1 MQAAELIERF
11 VRSSKRMKKC
21 SAQAMSKIDLTFG
34 QVEILHYLFENMDRK
49 VTQKDIETEF
59 GLSHATINGFVQRL
73 ETKGLLV
80 TRQDDDDKRF
90 KVVKPAEF
98 LYDYYMK
105 ARAHVERFTK
115 ILDEK
120 MSPNERQTLA
130 DLLRKFD
137 NICVD
142 YVNKVVE
149 EEEHEQNN

>member
-1 MQAAELIERF
+1 
-11 VRSSKRMKKC
+11 MKP
-21 SAQAMSKIDLTFG
+21 T
-34 QVEILHYLFENMDRK
+34 
-49 VTQKDIETEF
+49 
-59 GLSHATINGFVQRL
+59 
-73 ETKGLLV
+73 
-80 TRQDDDDKRF
+80 
-90 KVVKPAEF
+90 EF

-105 ARAHVERFTK
+105 ARAHVEKFTK

-142 YVNKVVE
+142 YVNKVME

>member
-1 MQAAELIERF
+1 MQAAELMDRF

-80 TRQDDDDKRF
+80 TRQDADDKRF
-90 KVVKPAEF
+90 KVVEPTEF

-105 ARAHVERFTK
+105 ARAHVEGFAK

-120 MSPNERQTLA
+120 MPSDERQTLA
-130 DLLRKFD
+130 DLLEKFD

-142 YVNKVVE
+142 YVNKVME
-149 EEEHEQNN
+149 EEEHEQNS

>member
-1 MQAAELIERF
+1 MQAAEVIERF

-90 KVVKPAEF
+90 KVVKPTEF

-105 ARAHVERFTK
+105 ARAHVESFSN
-115 ILDEK
+115 ILD
-120 MSPNERQTLA
+120 
-130 DLLRKFD
+130 
-137 NICVD
+137 
-142 YVNKVVE
+142 
-149 EEEHEQNN
+149 